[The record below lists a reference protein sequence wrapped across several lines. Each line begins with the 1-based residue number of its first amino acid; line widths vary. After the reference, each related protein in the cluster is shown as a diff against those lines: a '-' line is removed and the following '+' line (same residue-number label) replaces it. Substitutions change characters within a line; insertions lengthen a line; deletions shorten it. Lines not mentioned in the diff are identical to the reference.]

1 MEVVTG
7 ALLSLLPKLGDLLVG
22 EYKLQKGV
30 KGEIMFLQAELE
42 SMKAAL
48 EKLSEAPADWLD
60 RQDKIW
66 ARDVR
71 ELSYDIEDSIDTF
84 MVRGRGNEQAK
95 GFKKYI
101 DRSLDL
107 LTRFKFR
114 HKIATEIRGI
124 KGRVIEVC
132 DRRERYKIDSV
143 VAQGVK
149 TTVDPRLLGQYT
161 KETELVG
168 IDEARDEVSK
178 ILVEGNEEVSDKIVS
193 IVGFGGLGKDNSC

>member
-1 MEVVTG
+1 
-7 ALLSLLPKLGDLLVG
+7 
-22 EYKLQKGV
+22 
-30 KGEIMFLQAELE
+30 
-42 SMKAAL
+42 MKAAL

-149 TTVDPRLLGQYT
+149 TTVDPRLLAQYT

-168 IDEARDEVSK
+168 IDEARDEISK

-193 IVGFGGLGKDNSC
+193 IVGFGGLGKTTLANVVYQKLRAQFDCSAFVSVSLSVQMAQFYLRIIIWIKP